1 MNEHGTPCESGSQV
15 DEMVA
20 DLELNDAE
28 AAQMRG
34 LLREIA
40 GLADETPIP
49 SEAVRAMVSGAIPLR
64 SRRRVALVA
73 VAAGSLALSGVSAAA
88 AANRLPD
95 PIQEMVAEL
104 TAPLPVKAPR
114 PDKPVRPVDAPNDAP
129 GQLKDRSPSKPDK
142 PDAPTNTDAPG
153 QIQKLTKPDPGA
165 PGPARPADPGAHGR
179 AHQEDQTD
187 DEPKEN
193 NAGGRSGEHRS
204 DKSDQ
209 SDPAPA
215 EEPDADEDASADK
228 NKSQGNGNA
237 NSNANSNSGSNGN
250 GNGNGKKN

>member
-1 MNEHGTPCESGSQV
+1 MNEHRTPCESGSQV

-28 AAQMRG
+28 TARMRG

-40 GLADETPIP
+40 ELADETPIP
-49 SEAVRAMVSGAIPLR
+49 SAAVRALMSGAIPLR
-64 SRRRVALVA
+64 SRRRVALVGVA
-73 VAAGSLALSGVSAAA
+73 VGTLTLSGVSAAA

-104 TAPLPVKAPR
+104 TAPLPVKAPH

-129 GQLKDRSPSKPDK
+129 GQFKDRSPSTPDK
-142 PDAPTNTDAPG
+142 PDTPKKTDAPG
-153 QIQKLTKPDPGA
+153 QVQKLTKPDPGA

-179 AHQEDQTD
+179 AHQEDRAD

-193 NAGGRSGEHRS
+193 NAGGRSAEHRS
-204 DKSDQ
+204 DTSDK
-209 SDPAPA
+209 SDPAPV
-215 EEPDADEDASADK
+215 EEPDADDDASGDK
-228 NKSQGNGNA
+228 NKSQG

-250 GNGNGKKN
+250 GNGNGNAN